1 MGFVFFVFVV
11 DLQVRR
17 RNSRW
22 VFPGKAGSASG
33 LQRGRDGG
41 IPGAASG
48 LFPLFLDR
56 RESPNP
62 GVFLGFFFL
71 YGCEVF
77 PAIQE
82 LVLGFFF
89 WEKGALEF
97 CTVHGAGGKDS
108 GRLGKSGWRPRSR
121 RSSGKENP
129 GKISLFPPFFF
140 LFFLLSR
147 RSHEQN
153 SPNFSGNGN
162 GNGITQN

>member
-62 GVFLGFFFL
+62 GVFLGFFFSL
-71 YGCEVF
+71 RMRGF
-77 PAIQE
+77 PGHPGAGFG
-82 LVLGFFF
+82 GFFF

-108 GRLGKSGWRPRSR
+108 GRLRKSRWRPRSR

-162 GNGITQN
+162 GITQN

>member
-89 WEKGALEF
+89 F
-97 CTVHGAGGKDS
+97 
-108 GRLGKSGWRPRSR
+108 LGKG
-121 RSSGKENP
+121 SSGILHCP
-129 GKISLFPPFFF
+129 WSRGKGFRKTRKIGMEAAFPAEFREGKPWKNFPFPAFFF
-140 LFFLLSR
+140 FCFF
-147 RSHEQN
+147 
-153 SPNFSGNGN
+153 FSLAEAMSKTLQTFQGTGT
-162 GNGITQN
+162 G

>member
-48 LFPLFLDR
+48 LFPLFLDG
-56 RESPNP
+56 RESPDP
-62 GVFLGFFFL
+62 GVFSGFFFL
-71 YGCEVF
+71 HGCEAF

-82 LVLGFFF
+82 LVWFFF
-89 WEKGALEF
+89 LGKGSSGILH
-97 CTVHGAGGKDS
+97 CPWSRGKDS

-121 RSSGKENP
+121 WISGKENP

-140 LFFLLSR
+140 VFFLLSR